1 MNTNDKT
8 ILHYEVIV
16 NTAHKIE
23 KVSKEL
29 AALYSNSI
37 LDTRRA
43 KIRDKALERYIKELT
58 KIYKG
63 YDTNL

>member
-8 ILHYEVIV
+8 ILHYEVIA

-23 KVSKEL
+23 KVAKEL

-37 LDTRRA
+37 LDTRKA
-43 KIRDKALERYIKELT
+43 EIRNKALEQYIKELT
-58 KIYKG
+58 KI
-63 YDTNL
+63 L

>member
-8 ILHYEVIV
+8 ILHYEVIA

-23 KVSKEL
+23 KVAHKIEKVAKEL

-37 LDTRRA
+37 LDTRKA
-43 KIRDKALERYIKELT
+43 EIRNKALEQYIKELI
-58 KIYKG
+58 KIS
-63 YDTNL
+63 